1 MGMIAALDVGGTSI
15 KSGVV
20 DADHESRGAD
30 AVALGATIPT
40 RATEGADVV
49 LGQLAAAINGAVEQ
63 ATTAVAGVA
72 LAFPGPF
79 DVARGRA
86 LIRGLHKFDSIYG
99 LELRPLLADRISRP
113 DLRIGFARDSEAAGV
128 GEATFGSGRG
138 GGRVLT
144 ITLGTGLGSCLTAGG
159 AVIETVGELEIE
171 MLAQR
176 STPHGR
182 ADDVLSARG
191 LADRLGIA
199 TADLRSVIDEDR
211 AVSIVIDHGRRL
223 GDFLAPVVDELT
235 IDLVVVGGGLVAAF
249 DRFGPALREALGSIP
264 CVPAE
269 LGAAGPLLGAVRLA
283 FPPA

>member
-1 MGMIAALDVGGTSI
+1 MAMIAALDVGGTSI

-49 LGQLAAAINGAVEQ
+49 LGQLATAIDGAVER

-99 LELRPLLADRISRP
+99 LELRPLLAERISRP

-128 GEATFGSGRG
+128 GEATFGAGRG

-144 ITLGTGLGSCLTAGG
+144 ITLGTGLGSCLTAG
-159 AVIETVGELEIE
+159 A
-171 MLAQR
+171 
-176 STPHGR
+176 
-182 ADDVLSARG
+182 
-191 LADRLGIA
+191 
-199 TADLRSVIDEDR
+199 LRSRRTDLTAACDERTDR
-211 AVSIVIDHGRRL
+211 GVDRSLTGQTRVSGCRRP
-223 GDFLAPVVDELT
+223 GT
-235 IDLVVVGGGLVAAF
+235 IRRSSPRAGHWP
-249 DRFGPALREALGSIP
+249 RRWTPTRRGPAPPSHRDRR
-264 CVPAE
+264 
-269 LGAAGPLLGAVRLA
+269 AG
-283 FPPA
+283 